1 MLRLEKNILK
11 TGKFLTNFE
20 KEGPTNTQQ
29 LLCNT
34 SDWKATISKTK
45 RFRIGRQCIKH

>member
-29 LLCNT
+29 LLWNT
-34 SDWKATISKTK
+34 SDWKATILKTK
-45 RFRIGRQCIKH
+45 RFRIGRQCIRH